1 MEISMAA
8 ASLLTQFSD
17 ELTALVDAANGFVGQ
32 IKSENSR
39 PVSGI
44 LWTQDAVV
52 ASEQILTDAPEYEV
66 RISGQT
72 LRATLAGRDPG
83 TNVAVLRLQTAIATS
98 LPQPAEAKPGALAIV
113 IGNAGETLSAHL
125 DVIRSVGGAWESMA
139 GSTIDQRIHLAGRI
153 GRDEGG
159 PVLSAAGRLFGMSTR
174 GLRRSSLVIPA
185 NTIARAVTTLMEK
198 GGVERGW
205 LGVALRPVAL
215 PEILRPAREQR
226 AGMMVMEVSDG
237 SPAAKAGVVA
247 GDIILS
253 AGNLPAIRYGAIAR
267 QLGTNSIG
275 KSIALAIA
283 RAGAVVNVDVTVE
296 ARPA

>member
-1 MEISMAA
+1 MAA

-17 ELTALVDAANGFVGQ
+17 ELTALVDAAKGFAGQ
-32 IKSENSR
+32 ITAENGR

-52 ASEQILTDAPEYEV
+52 ASEQILNDAPEYEV

-83 TNVAVLRLQTAIATS
+83 TNVAVLRLQTAITTS
-98 LPQPAEAKPGALAIV
+98 LPQAAEARAGALAIV
-113 IGNAGETLSAHL
+113 IGSGGETLSAQL
-125 DVIRSVGGAWESMA
+125 DVIRSVGAAWESMA
-139 GSTIDQRIHLAGRI
+139 GSTIDRRILLSRRI

-159 PVLSAAGRLFGMSTR
+159 PVLSASGGLFGMSTR
-174 GLRRSSLVIPA
+174 GVHRTSLVIPA
-185 NTIARAVTTLMEK
+185 STITRAVTTVLEK

-215 PEILRPAREQR
+215 PESLRPAREQR
-226 AGMMVMEVSDG
+226 SGMMVMEVSDG
-237 SPAAKAGVVA
+237 SPAAKAGIVA

-253 AGNLPAIRYGAIAR
+253 AGNLPAIRYGAVAR
-267 QLGTNSIG
+267 QLGANAIG
-275 KSIALAIA
+275 KNIPLAIA
-283 RAGAVVNVDVTVE
+283 RAGSVLNIDVTVE

>member
-1 MEISMAA
+1 MAA

-17 ELTALVDAANGFVGQ
+17 ELTALVDAASGFATHIQ
-32 IKSENSR
+32 SEKGR

-52 ASEQILTDAPEYEV
+52 TSEQILADAPEYAV
-66 RISGQT
+66 RIAGQT

-83 TNVAVLRLQTAIATS
+83 TNVAVLRLQTAVTTS

-113 IGNAGETLSAHL
+113 IGVGGETLSAQL

-139 GSTIDQRIHLAGRI
+139 GSTIDRRILLAGRI
-153 GRDEGG
+153 GGDEGG
-159 PVLSAAGRLFGMSTR
+159 PVLSAGGGLFGMSTR
-174 GLRRSSLVIPA
+174 GVRRTSLVIPA
-185 NTIARAVTTLMEK
+185 STISRAVATLLEK
-198 GGVERGW
+198 GSVERGW

-215 PEILRPAREQR
+215 PESLRPAREQDS
-226 AGMMVMEVSDG
+226 GMMVMEVSDG
-237 SPAAKAGVVA
+237 SPAAKAGIVA

-253 AGNLPAIRYGAIAR
+253 AGNLPAVRYGAVAR
-267 QLGTNSIG
+267 QLGANAIG
-275 KSIALAIA
+275 KNIPLAIA
-283 RAGAVVNVDVTVE
+283 RAGAVVNFDVTVE

>member
-1 MEISMAA
+1 MAA

-17 ELTALVDAANGFVGQ
+17 ELTALVDAANGFAVQ
-32 IKSENSR
+32 ITSENSR

-44 LWTQDAVV
+44 LWTPEAVV
-52 ASEQILTDAPEYEV
+52 TSEQILPDAPEYEV
-66 RISGQT
+66 RMSGQT

-83 TNVAVLRLQTAIATS
+83 TNVAVLRLPSAIATS
-98 LPQPAEAKPGALAIV
+98 LPQPAEAKAGALAVV
-113 IGNAGETLSAHL
+113 IGNTSEGLSAHL
-125 DVIRSVGGAWESMA
+125 DVIRSVGPAWESMA
-139 GSTIDQRIHLAGRI
+139 GSTIDCRILLAGRI

-159 PVLSAAGRLFGMSTR
+159 PVLSASGGLFGMSTR
-174 GLRRSSLVIPA
+174 GAGRASLVIPA
-185 NTIARAVTTLMEK
+185 STIGRAVTTLLEK

-215 PEILRPAREQR
+215 PESLRPARQQR
-226 AGMMVMEVSDG
+226 SGMMVMEVSDG
-237 SPAAKAGVVA
+237 GPAAKAGIVA

-253 AGNLPAIRYGAIAR
+253 AGNSAANRYGAIAR
-267 QLGTNSIG
+267 QLGANAIG
-275 KSIALAIA
+275 KLVPLAIA

>member
-1 MEISMAA
+1 MAA

-17 ELTALVDAANGFVGQ
+17 EMTALVDAANGFAGQ
-32 IKSENSR
+32 IRSENSR

-44 LWTQDAVV
+44 LWTSDAVV
-52 ASEQILTDAPEYEV
+52 TSEQILPDAPEYEV

-83 TNVAVLRLQTAIATS
+83 TNVAVLRLQTQLAIS
-98 LPQPAEAKPGALAIV
+98 LRQAAEAKPGALAVV
-113 IGNAGETLSAHL
+113 IGSDGDGLSARL

-139 GSTIDQRIHLAGRI
+139 GSTIDRRIRLAGRI

-159 PVLSAAGRLFGMSTR
+159 PVLSAAGGLFGMSTTGAR
-174 GLRRSSLVIPA
+174 HTSLVIPA
-185 NTIARAVTTLMEK
+185 STIARSVTTLLEK

-215 PEILRPAREQR
+215 PESLRPAREQR
-226 AGMMVMEVSDG
+226 SGMMVMEVSDG

-253 AGNLPAIRYGAIAR
+253 AGNLPAMRYGAIAR
-267 QLGTNSIG
+267 QLGANTIG
-275 KSIALAIA
+275 KTLALAIA
-283 RAGAVVNVDVTVE
+283 RAGTVVNVDVTVE

>member
-1 MEISMAA
+1 MAA

-17 ELTALVDAANGFVGQ
+17 ELTALVDAAGGFTGH
-32 IKSENSR
+32 ITSENSR

-52 ASEQILTDAPEYEV
+52 TSEQILADAPEYRV

-83 TNVAVLRLQTAIATS
+83 TNVAVLRLQTAVTTS
-98 LPQPAEAKPGALAIV
+98 LPQPAEAKAGALAVV
-113 IGNAGETLSAHL
+113 IGSAGETLSAHL
-125 DVIRSVGGAWESMA
+125 DVIGSAGGAWDSMA
-139 GSTIDQRIHLAGRI
+139 GSTIDRRILLSGRV

-159 PVLSAAGRLFGMSTR
+159 PVLSASGGLFGMSTR
-174 GLRRSSLVIPA
+174 GARRSSLVIPA
-185 NTIARAVTTLMEK
+185 STIARTVTTLIEK
-198 GGVERGW
+198 GSVERGW

-215 PEILRPAREQR
+215 PESLRPAREQR
-226 AGMMVMEVSDG
+226 SGMMVMDASDG
-237 SPAAKAGVVA
+237 SPAGKAGIVA

-253 AGNLPAIRYGAIAR
+253 AGDLPAIRYGAIAR
-267 QLGTNSIG
+267 QLGANAIG
-275 KSIALAIA
+275 KNIPLAIA
-283 RAGAVVNVDVTVE
+283 RAGAVLNVDVTVE